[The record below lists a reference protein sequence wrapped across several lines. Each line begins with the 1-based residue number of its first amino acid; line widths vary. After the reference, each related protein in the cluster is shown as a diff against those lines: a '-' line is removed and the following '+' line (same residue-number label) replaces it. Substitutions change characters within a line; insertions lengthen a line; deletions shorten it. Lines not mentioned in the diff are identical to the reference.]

1 MVLIASDGIIPGA
14 ISRRST
20 SGRKQST
27 RIGKSRITP
36 VSFLGILVIRAMKRE
51 ISLKIVPSLIVYLVT
66 LPIFVTLFWPYLWSD
81 PVNHFL
87 ESFAYMSKA
96 PWGGEVLVNG
106 ERLSAL
112 NLPWFYAPLWM
123 LVTIPPYYIVLI
135 ISGGVITI
143 MNILRSSYR
152 LWSNEKE
159 MLDSIFLGLSVGPI
173 VIVVLMNSVLFDGWR
188 HLYFVYPPLLLL
200 ALPAVDV
207 LGRAVSRV
215 NQRLV
220 WIFFLP
226 LLHPLLWMIQAHP
239 YQNVYFN
246 SFAGKDRFQRWEM
259 DYWGLSNREAI
270 EYILNKDNR
279 DSIKIGALSW
289 TPLQHTLFILKPE
302 DRKRVSITD
311 REPDYWITNFRSVR
325 GNLLEP
331 PPGFQEEY
339 RIVVDREPIL
349 LIFKRA
355 L

>member
-1 MVLIASDGIIPGA
+1 
-14 ISRRST
+14 
-20 SGRKQST
+20 
-27 RIGKSRITP
+27 
-36 VSFLGILVIRAMKRE
+36 
-51 ISLKIVPSLIVYLVT
+51 
-66 LPIFVTLFWPYLWSD
+66 
-81 PVNHFL
+81 
-87 ESFAYMSKA
+87 
-96 PWGGEVLVNG
+96 
-106 ERLSAL
+106 
-112 NLPWFYAPLWM
+112 
-123 LVTIPPYYIVLI
+123 
-135 ISGGVITI
+135 
-143 MNILRSSYR
+143 
-152 LWSNEKE
+152 
-159 MLDSIFLGLSVGPI
+159 
-173 VIVVLMNSVLFDGWR
+173 
-188 HLYFVYPPLLLL
+188 
-200 ALPAVDV
+200 
-207 LGRAVSRV
+207 
-215 NQRLV
+215 
-220 WIFFLP
+220 
-226 LLHPLLWMIQAHP
+226 MIQAHP

-311 REPDYWITNFRSVR
+311 TEPDYWITNFRSVR